1 MGGST
6 PPLPFGRAG
15 GNLLSPVETSAHSRA
30 GPGLAS
36 RLARRGR
43 ALASGG
49 SPLGVLLVALVAGA
63 CAWLL
68 TPGAFT
74 QRTPGDEALGT
85 PALGNYKAAR
95 DYEVQDEEA
104 TRELRDAAAA
114 AERPVFDWDESASEV
129 AAARIRDAFAL
140 GREAIAEARPH
151 RPGDARRHE
160 SAAEVRRSALAA
172 RPGIEARLGVPVS
185 DDDLAALGEARF
197 GQGLEERLVSLTAHA
212 LSGKVVEDRRSLAMA
227 RERGVVARTVRHGIA
242 QGEHVLLDLG
252 LVRDLDEAR
261 ADVERAAAALGGVP
275 IGHRAALGRIASAL
289 TRPTLVF
296 DLAETAARQRNA
308 ADRMKPAVVHVKRGE
323 KIVGDGEVIEK
334 RHLLLFRGIRDQ
346 TQPADVVLVRLG
358 AAALVAALLLL
369 LWRYAQRNSASFRP
383 ARKDAVLLALGLI
396 ASAGLAAAG
405 LAVGD
410 ALRDRF
416 PRLSP
421 ETFFYLVPFAAGAMV
436 VRSVLSAEVALLF
449 AVASAGLVG
458 LIASNSLFLA
468 LHALLTSVAAAGLV
482 ARTRDRAGLFRVGL
496 AVGGLG
502 ALLVVATHLFTGRG
516 LSDALA
522 PGLAAAAAGAV
533 LLPVLAVG
541 TLPLVEWAFGY
552 LTDVKL
558 LELANLNHPALK
570 DLIVQAPGTYHHSV
584 IMGSLVEA
592 AAERIGANPL
602 LAKVCAYYHDLGKI
616 RNPGYFAENQ
626 RGENR
631 HEQLAASMS
640 ALIVKRHVTDGLELA
655 RHWGLPRAVADVIPQ
670 HHGTRLVS
678 FFWAKAQQRRAE
690 GQTEGDPGGALDEA
704 LFRYPG
710 PKPQTRETA
719 LVMIAD
725 ACEASAR
732 SLPEPTAE
740 RLRALVHRRINEIF
754 SEGQL
759 DDCDLTLRDLNA
771 IAAAIVVGLA
781 AVYHS
786 RQGYGDHEPKSLAD
800 PADGA
805 PLQLV
810 PVERRGP

>member
-1 MGGST
+1 
-6 PPLPFGRAG
+6 
-15 GNLLSPVETSAHSRA
+15 VEIPDPSRA

-43 ALASGG
+43 ALTGG
-49 SPLGVLLVALVAGA
+49 GRPLGALLVALVAGA

-68 TPGAFT
+68 TPGTFT
-74 QRTPGDEALGT
+74 QRTPGEEALGT
-85 PALGNYKAAR
+85 PALGNYKASR
-95 DYEVQDEEA
+95 DYEVLDEDA
-104 TRELRDAAAA
+104 TRELRSAAAA

-129 AAARIRDAFAL
+129 AAARIRDAFAH
-140 GREAIAEARPH
+140 GREALAEARPR

-160 SAAEVRRSALAA
+160 TGAELRRAALAA
-172 RPGIEARLGVPVS
+172 RPGLEARLGVPVS
-185 DDDLAALGEARF
+185 DEDLSTLGEARF
-197 GQGLEERLVSLTAHA
+197 GEGLEERLVSLTAHA

-227 RERGVVARTVRHGIA
+227 RERGVVARTVRHGTA

-261 ADVERAAAALGGVP
+261 ADVERAAAGPPGAMPAGPG
-275 IGHRAALGRIASAL
+275 AALGRIASAL

-308 ADRMKPAVVHVKRGE
+308 ADRVKPAVVHVKRGE

-334 RHLLLFRGIRDQ
+334 RHLLVFRGIREQ

-369 LWRYAQRNSASFRP
+369 LWRYARRNSAGFRP
-383 ARKDAVLLALGLI
+383 ARKDAVLLALALL
-396 ASAGLAAAG
+396 ASVGLAAAG
-405 LAVGD
+405 VAVAD

-458 LIASNSLFLA
+458 LLASNSLFLA

-482 ARTRDRAGLFRVGL
+482 ARTRDRAGLFRVGV

-522 PGLAAAAAGAV
+522 PTLAAAIAGAV

-541 TLPLVEWAFGY
+541 TLPVVEWAFGY

-602 LAKVCAYYHDLGKI
+602 LARVCAYYHDLGKI

-655 RHWGLPRAVADVIPQ
+655 RHWGLPQAVADVIPQ

-690 GQTEGDPGGALDEA
+690 GQAEGDPAGVLEEA

-725 ACEASAR
+725 VCEASAR
-732 SLPEPTAE
+732 SLPEPTSE
-740 RLRALVHRRINEIF
+740 RLRVLVHRRINEIF

-771 IAAAIVVGLA
+771 IAGAIVGALA
-781 AVYHS
+781 AVYHT
-786 RQGYGDHEPKSLAD
+786 RQGYGDHEAKP
-800 PADGA
+800 PVGPPEGA

-810 PVERRGP
+810 PAERRGP